1 MPFFQFG
8 SQAIHYEIT
17 RSDRR
22 KTVTISINQHGVK
35 VVAPSN
41 TEDQAIQQILHHKG
55 IWIRT
60 QLLHFEEM
68 QQHSLQRKFVS
79 GEKLPYL
86 GRQYRLKVCKTTGTQ
101 EPKLSFYQG
110 QFRARLPQDIAEH
123 QHRDIIMPLYIDWV
137 KHRGSALAKERIN
150 RFTIKFSHQP
160 KAIVVK
166 DQDQRW
172 GSCTPAGTILL
183 NWRIFLAPASIVD
196 YVLVHELVHL
206 QHMNHSKDYWDTVRM
221 LLSDY
226 EEKKEWLR
234 LYGNTLYI

>member
-1 MPFFQFG
+1 MPSFQFG
-8 SQAIHYEIT
+8 SKTIHYEIT

-22 KTVTISINQHGVK
+22 KTVSISVNQHGVE
-35 VVAPSN
+35 VIAPSHA
-41 TEDQAIQQILHHKG
+41 EEQAIQQLLHRKG
-55 IWIRT
+55 VWIRT

-68 QQHSLQRKFVS
+68 QHHSLQRKFVS

-86 GRQYRLKVCKTTGTQ
+86 GRQYRLKVEKTTDIQ
-101 EPKLSFYQG
+101 EPKLSFYHG
-110 QFRARLPQDIAEH
+110 QFRVQLPHDICEY
-123 QHRDIIMPLYIDWV
+123 QHRDVIMPVYIDWV
-137 KHRGSALAKERIN
+137 KHRGCVFAKDRIN

-160 KAIVVK
+160 KEIVIK

-172 GSCTPAGTILL
+172 GSCTPVGNILL